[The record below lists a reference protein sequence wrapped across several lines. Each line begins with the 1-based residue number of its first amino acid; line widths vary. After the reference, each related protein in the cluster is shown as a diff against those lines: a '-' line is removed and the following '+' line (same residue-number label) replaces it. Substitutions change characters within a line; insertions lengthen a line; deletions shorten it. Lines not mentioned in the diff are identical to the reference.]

1 MFAHGKGFKMVLQYN
16 LTISRSEFKNNV
28 QAALA
33 KKISNQKGSVQAS
46 LNSSIDNIVLNR
58 LISAVPTIQG
68 DDYYQLGVP
77 DINERIQ
84 SILRTVAANTTITVS
99 SGGGKSFFTINIGV
113 LKGDYADL
121 LNLPEAV
128 FTDDNKLGNAVVIP
142 WLSWLLLE
150 GTSPVVDK
158 SFYDNKPQYAR
169 IPGGGFMINNGFF
182 SVPASIAGTVDDNF
196 LTRALRGIEDDV
208 IILTKK
214 QLKGLI
220 R

>member
-1 MFAHGKGFKMVLQYN
+1 MVLEYK

-28 QAALA
+28 QEALK
-33 KKISNQKGSVQAS
+33 KKIGRQTGSIQAS
-46 LNSSIDNIVLNR
+46 LNASIDNIVLNR

-99 SGGGKSFFTINIGV
+99 SGSGKSFFTVNIGV
-113 LKGDYADL
+113 LNGDYSDL
-121 LNLPEAV
+121 LNLPEAI
-128 FTDDNKLGNAVVIP
+128 FRDDNKLGNAVVIP

-150 GTSPVVDK
+150 GTNPVADK

-182 SVPASIAGTVDDNF
+182 SVPASIAGTSDDNF

-208 IILTKK
+208 IRLTKN
-214 QLKGLI
+214 QMKGLVK
-220 R
+220 

>member
-1 MFAHGKGFKMVLQYN
+1 MSAHGKGFRDMVLQYN
-16 LTISRSEFKNNV
+16 LTISTSEFKNNV
-28 QAALA
+28 QEALK
-33 KKISNQKGSVQAS
+33 KKIGRQTGSIQAS
-46 LNSSIDNIVLNR
+46 LNASIDNIVLNR

-68 DDYYQLGVP
+68 DEYYQLGVP

-99 SGGGKSFFTINIGV
+99 SGS
-113 LKGDYADL
+113 GDYSDL
-121 LNLPEAV
+121 LNLPEAT
-128 FTDDNKLGNAVVIP
+128 FRDDNKLGNPVVIP

-150 GTSPVVDK
+150 GTSPVADK

-182 SVPASIAGTVDDNF
+182 SVPASIAGTSDDNF

-208 IILTKK
+208 IRLTKN
-214 QLKGLI
+214 QVKGLVK
-220 R
+220 